1 MAESSHAHPA
11 RVTCLHFTQ
20 VEVSAANIS
29 RVGGDP
35 HNRREAGVTVDRNKL
50 RVRYIQRYRATHGGV
65 AARTHASVPAHPE
78 AEATP

>member
-1 MAESSHAHPA
+1 MSEPSHAHPA

-20 VEVSAANIS
+20 VEVSTANIS

-35 HNRREAGVTVDRNKL
+35 HNRREAAVAVDRNQL
-50 RVRYIQRYRATHGGV
+50 RVRYIQCYRSTHGGV
-65 AARTHASVPAHPE
+65 AARPHASVPAHPE